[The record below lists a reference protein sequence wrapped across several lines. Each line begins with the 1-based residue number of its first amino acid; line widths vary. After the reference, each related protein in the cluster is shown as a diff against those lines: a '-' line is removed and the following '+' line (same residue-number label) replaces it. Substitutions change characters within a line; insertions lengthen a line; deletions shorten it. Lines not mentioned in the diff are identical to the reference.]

1 MQNLNYGKIDIYGY
15 QIQYDFVYLQYFNIK
30 SAIKTDTSIIKVFD
44 LVDSDVVVF
53 KKKLSNE
60 CFVTVYLRYWQYLQA
75 VF

>member
-1 MQNLNYGKIDIYGY
+1 MQSLNYGKIDIYGY

-60 CFVTVYLRYWQYLQA
+60 CFVTVYLRYW
-75 VF
+75 